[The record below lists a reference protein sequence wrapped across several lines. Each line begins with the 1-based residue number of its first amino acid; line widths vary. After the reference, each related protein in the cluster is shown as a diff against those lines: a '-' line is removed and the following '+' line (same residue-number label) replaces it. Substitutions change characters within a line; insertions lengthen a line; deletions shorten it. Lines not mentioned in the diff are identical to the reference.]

1 LAYRLLIVAK
11 STQFATQR
19 TKMTPDPSRY
29 SVSSAFATFTDPETM
44 ALAIGDINS
53 GAKPLPLERGGLR
66 FDGMLARASFGGLNL
81 GMGRFAQGIAQT
93 AAIPGVHTFMFATE
107 PGIMRRVSGRKL
119 FGRHIF
125 HFRPNERTVTS
136 SPPGMPWAFG
146 IVTMPF
152 ERLTA
157 HAPDLMGAGHGAPL
171 DDDRMFVAPAAAMN
185 ELIALMGDISGV
197 IRSRPHILAEPQPS
211 KALAGAVVDRL
222 MACLSQGLVKP
233 DRAALGRHRQIVARF
248 ESALEERPEEMLS
261 LGDICRVVGVAERTL
276 NLACQEF
283 LGESAVRYARNR
295 RLDLVHARLQACD
308 PATTLVTNIA
318 MDHGFWELGRF
329 AQAYRLRFGER
340 PSDTLRRNTH

>member
-1 LAYRLLIVAK
+1 
-11 STQFATQR
+11 
-19 TKMTPDPSRY
+19 
-29 SVSSAFATFTDPETM
+29 M

-53 GAKPLPLERGGLR
+53 GAKPLPLGRTTRR

-125 HFRPNERTVTS
+125 HFCPNEQTVTG
-136 SPPGMPWAFG
+136 SPPDMPWAFG

-157 HAPDLMGAGHGAPL
+157 HAPNLMGVGHTTPL
-171 DDDRMFVAPAAAMN
+171 DDDRMFIAPPGAMD
-185 ELIALMGDISGV
+185 ELVGLMNDISVV
-197 IRSRPHILAEPQPS
+197 IQDTPQVIAEPQPAR
-211 KALAGAVVDRL
+211 ALAGAVVDKL

-233 DRAALGRHRQIVARF
+233 DGAALGRHRQIVARF
-248 ESALEERPEEMLS
+248 ERALEERPEEMLS
-261 LGDICRVVGVAERTL
+261 LGDICAVVGVAERTL

-283 LGESAVRYARNR
+283 LGEGAVRYARNR
-295 RLDLVHARLQACD
+295 RLDLVHARLRASD
-308 PATTLVTNIA
+308 PATTLVTSVA
-318 MDHGFWELGRF
+318 MDNGFWELGRF

-340 PSDTLRRNTH
+340 PSDTLRRKAH

>member
-1 LAYRLLIVAK
+1 
-11 STQFATQR
+11 
-19 TKMTPDPSRY
+19 
-29 SVSSAFATFTDPETM
+29 M

-53 GAKPLPLERGGLR
+53 GAKPLPLERTSRR

-81 GMGRFAQGIAQT
+81 GIGRFAQGIAQT
-93 AAIPGVHTFMFATE
+93 ADIPGVHTFMFATE

-125 HFRPNERTVTS
+125 HFRPNERTVTG
-136 SPPGMPWAFG
+136 SPPDMPWAFG

-152 ERLTA
+152 DLLTA
-157 HAPDLMGAGHGAPL
+157 HAPNLMGAGHGAPL
-171 DDDRMFVAPAAAMN
+171 DDDRMFVAPSAAMD
-185 ELIALMGDISGV
+185 ELIGLMGDISGV
-197 IRSRPHILAEPQPS
+197 IQNTPQVLGEPQPA
-211 KALAGAVVDRL
+211 KALAGAVVDKL

-248 ESALEERPEEMLS
+248 EQALEERPEEMLS
-261 LGDICRVVGVAERTL
+261 SGDICRIVGVAERTL

-295 RLDLVHARLQACD
+295 RLDLVHARLRGSD
-308 PATTLVTNIA
+308 PATTMVTNVA

-340 PSDTLRRNTH
+340 PSDTLRRSAH

>member
-1 LAYRLLIVAK
+1 
-11 STQFATQR
+11 
-19 TKMTPDPSRY
+19 MTPDPPSRP
-29 SVSSAFATFTDPETM
+29 SSSSAFARFTDPETM

-53 GAKPLPLERGGLR
+53 GARPLPLERTSRR

-125 HFRPNERTVTS
+125 HFRPNERTVTG

-157 HAPDLMGAGHGAPL
+157 HAPNLMGAGHATPL
-171 DDDRMFVAPAAAMN
+171 DDDRMFVAPQAAMV
-185 ELIALMGDISGV
+185 ELIGLMNDISDV
-197 IRSRPHILAEPQPS
+197 IQRTPEVLAEPQPA

-222 MACLSQGLVKP
+222 LACLSQGLVKP
-233 DRAALGRHRQIVARF
+233 DGAALGRHRQIVARF
-248 ESALEERPEEMLS
+248 EQALDERPEEMLS
-261 LGDICRVVGVAERTL
+261 LGDICAAVGVAERTL

-283 LGESAVRYARNR
+283 LGEGAVRYARNR
-295 RLDLVHARLQACD
+295 RLDLVHARLRVSD
-308 PATTLVTNIA
+308 PVTTLVTSVA
-318 MDHGFWELGRF
+318 MNYGFWELGRF

-340 PSDTLRRNTH
+340 PSDTLRRKTH

>member
-1 LAYRLLIVAK
+1 
-11 STQFATQR
+11 
-19 TKMTPDPSRY
+19 
-29 SVSSAFATFTDPETM
+29 M

-53 GAKPLPLERGGLR
+53 GAKPLPLERTSRR

-93 AAIPGVHTFMFATE
+93 ADIPGVHTFMFATE

-125 HFRPNERTVTS
+125 HFRPGERTVTG
-136 SPPGMPWAFG
+136 SPPDMPWAFG

-152 ERLTA
+152 ELLTT
-157 HAPDLMGAGHGAPL
+157 HAPNLMGAAHGAPL
-171 DDDRMFVAPAAAMN
+171 DDDRMFVAPSAAMD
-185 ELIALMGDISGV
+185 ELIGLMGDISGV
-197 IRSRPHILAEPQPS
+197 IQNAPEILGEAQPAR
-211 KALAGAVVDRL
+211 ALAGAVVDKL

-248 ESALEERPEEMLS
+248 ERALEERPEEMLS
-261 LGDICRVVGVAERTL
+261 LGDICRVVGAAERTL

-295 RLDLVHARLQACD
+295 RLDLVHARLRACD
-308 PATTLVTNIA
+308 PAVTLVTNVA

-340 PSDTLRRNTH
+340 PSDTLRRSAH

>member
-1 LAYRLLIVAK
+1 
-11 STQFATQR
+11 
-19 TKMTPDPSRY
+19 MTSAPASRPSA
-29 SVSSAFATFTDPETM
+29 SSAFARFTDPETM

-53 GAKPLPLERGGLR
+53 GAKPLPLERTSRR

-81 GMGRFAQGIAQT
+81 GIGRFAQGIAQT
-93 AAIPGVHTFMFATE
+93 ADIPGVHTFMFATE

-125 HFRPNERTVTS
+125 HFRPNERTVTG
-136 SPPGMPWAFG
+136 SPPDMPWAFG

-152 ERLTA
+152 DLLTA
-157 HAPDLMGAGHGAPL
+157 HAPNLMGAGHGAPL
-171 DDDRMFVAPAAAMN
+171 DDDRMFVAPSAAMD
-185 ELIALMGDISGV
+185 ELIGLMGDISGV
-197 IRSRPHILAEPQPS
+197 IQNTPQVLGEPQPA
-211 KALAGAVVDRL
+211 KALAGAVVDKL

-248 ESALEERPEEMLS
+248 EQALEERPEEMLS
-261 LGDICRVVGVAERTL
+261 SGDICRIVGVAERTL

-295 RLDLVHARLQACD
+295 RLDLVHARLRGSD
-308 PATTLVTNIA
+308 PATTMVTNVA

-340 PSDTLRRNTH
+340 PSDTLRRSAH

>member
-1 LAYRLLIVAK
+1 
-11 STQFATQR
+11 
-19 TKMTPDPSRY
+19 
-29 SVSSAFATFTDPETM
+29 M

-53 GAKPLPLERGGLR
+53 GAKPLPLGRTSRR

-125 HFRPNERTVTS
+125 HFRPNERTVTG

-157 HAPDLMGAGHGAPL
+157 HAPDLMGAGHAAPL
-171 DDDRMFVAPAAAMN
+171 NDDRMFVAPPAAMN
-185 ELIALMGDISGV
+185 ELIGLMSDISGV
-197 IRSRPHILAEPQPS
+197 IQDSPEVFDEPQPARAMS
-211 KALAGAVVDRL
+211 GAVVDKL

-233 DRAALGRHRQIVARF
+233 DGAALGRHRQIIARF
-248 ESALEERPEEMLS
+248 ERALEERPEEMLS
-261 LGDICRVVGVAERTL
+261 LGDICAVVGVAERTL

-295 RLDLVHARLQACD
+295 RLDRVHARLRASD
-308 PATTLVTNIA
+308 PATTLVTKVA

-340 PSDTLRRNTH
+340 PSDTLRRNAH

>member
-1 LAYRLLIVAK
+1 
-11 STQFATQR
+11 
-19 TKMTPDPSRY
+19 MTTVPS
-29 SVSSAFATFTDPETM
+29 SKPSASSAFARFTDAETM

-53 GAKPLPLERGGLR
+53 GAKPLPLERTSRR

-125 HFRPNERTVTS
+125 HFRPNERTVTG
-136 SPPGMPWAFG
+136 SPPDMPWAFG

-152 ERLTA
+152 ELLTT
-157 HAPDLMGAGHGAPL
+157 HAPNLMGGGHGAPL
-171 DDDRMFVAPAAAMN
+171 DDDRMFVAPSAAMN
-185 ELIALMGDISGV
+185 ELIGLMGDISGV
-197 IRSRPHILAEPQPS
+197 IQNSPEILGEPQPA

-233 DRAALGRHRQIVARF
+233 DRAALGRHRQIVASF
-248 ESALEERPEEMLS
+248 ERALEERPEEMLS
-261 LGDICRVVGVAERTL
+261 SGDICRVVGVAERTL

-295 RLDLVHARLQACD
+295 RLDLVHARLRASD
-308 PATTLVTNIA
+308 PASTLVTNVA

-340 PSDTLRRNTH
+340 PSDTLRRNAH